1 MYNDFMAGRP
11 YRNED
16 EKLSVPVMIRVT
28 RTQKQFLEEA
38 ADSAQRT
45 LADWAR
51 LKLIDAAKDELMR
64 SLPQPAPK
72 K

>member
-1 MYNDFMAGRP
+1 MGRP
-11 YRNED
+11 KKQD
-16 EKLSVPVMIRVT
+16 ETRKMNVVSLRVT
-28 RTQKQFLEEA
+28 TIEKQFLEEA

>member
-1 MYNDFMAGRP
+1 
-11 YRNED
+11 
-16 EKLSVPVMIRVT
+16 MIRVT